1 MRPNPQVPVDLV
13 TFDEEILHGK
23 LLLCSKI
30 MWRISSTLLKKFL
43 LIWKQVI
50 QDFQGKIISSREF
63 DYTIKFKTGHET
75 PDKTFSLFL

>member
-1 MRPNPQVPVDLV
+1 MRPNPQFPVDLV
-13 TFDEEILHGK
+13 TFNEEILNGK

-30 MWRISSTLLKKFL
+30 MRRISSTLLKKFL

-63 DYTIKFKTGHET
+63 DYTIKFKT
-75 PDKTFSLFL
+75 